1 MMNLGLDMSLKLQQK
16 LSFQMIQSLKLLQVN
31 TLQLEQTLKTELE
44 LNPLL
49 VASEDLEL
57 ETQEPNDGESNEEK
71 NSPDEAGED
80 ADLKVDEDSVDWED
94 YLEEGF
100 DLGYSA
106 NDEIDRNEERYEPTP
121 VYQITL
127 EEHLTGQIAERKLTE
142 KKKLLVQLLIGSLDT
157 DGYLRLPLDDLA
169 NLAKVSFFEVEEALQ
184 ILQSFDPPG
193 VGCRNLQECMI
204 LQLRGRGMEGSLA
217 WRIVVEQ
224 WEPFEKLKIPEIARA
239 LSVDARS
246 VQESIEILKTLN
258 PKPGYQ
264 YNPDKTTTILPD
276 LIVEKVDGEFV
287 VMLNDRSIPSLH
299 INRSYADLLKRG
311 SNAKQEVK
319 KYIREKFNSATW
331 FISAIEQRKA
341 TMTKVMYAIIERQ
354 KEFFEKGPPNLSPLR
369 LQDIADMVQMH
380 ISTVSR
386 VTSNKYVQTQHGIFE
401 LKYFFTDAVAKDG
414 EGSDISAERIR
425 NRIRQLI
432 ETEDSKDPLSDQKI
446 ADLLSG
452 ENLAVARRTV
462 AKYREQM
469 KLLPA
474 RFRLKYE

>member
-1 MMNLGLDMSLKLQQK
+1 MNLGLDLSLKLQQK

-57 ETQEPNDGESNEEK
+57 EEQGPEESEEK
-71 NSPDEAGED
+71 EDKTEPDEAGED
-80 ADLKVDEDSVDWED
+80 ADLKVDEESVDWEN

-100 DLGYSA
+100 DLGYSR
-106 NDEIDRNEERYEPTP
+106 NDEIDPNQEHFEPTT

-127 EEHLTGQIAERKLTE
+127 EEHLTDQLTE
-142 KKKLLVQLLIGSLDT
+142 KNLPEEKKLLVQFLIGSLDT
-157 DGYLRLPLDDLA
+157 DGYLRIPLDDIA
-169 NLAKVSFFEVEEALQ
+169 SFTKNPLYGVEEALQ
-184 ILQSFDPPG
+184 VLQSFDPPG
-193 VGCRNLQECMI
+193 VGCRNLRECMM
-204 LQLRGRGMEGSLA
+204 LQLRRRNLDGSLA
-217 WRIVVEQ
+217 WRIVSEM
-224 WEPFEKLKIPEIARA
+224 WDSFERLKIPEIARGLGVESKVA
-239 LSVDARS
+239 
-246 VQESIEILKTLN
+246 QEAIDTLKTIN

-264 YNPDKTTTILPD
+264 YNPDKSTTIIPD
-276 LIVEKVDGEFV
+276 LIVEKVDGQFV

-311 SNAKQEVK
+311 SNARQEVK
-319 KYIREKFNSATW
+319 KYIREKFNSASW

-369 LQDIADMVQMH
+369 LQDIADRVQMH

-386 VTSNKYVQTQHGIFE
+386 VTSNKYVQTVYGIFE
-401 LKYFFTDAVAKDG
+401 LKYFFTEAVVKDAEG
-414 EGSDISAERIR
+414 EDVSSERIK

-432 ETEDSKDPLSDQKI
+432 EAENQREPLSDQKI
-446 ADLLSG
+446 ADMLTS
-452 ENLAVARRTV
+452 ENMAVARRTV
-462 AKYREQM
+462 AKYREQL

-474 RFRLKYE
+474 RLRLKYE

>member
-1 MMNLGLDMSLKLQQK
+1 MNLGLDLSLRLQQK

-57 ETQEPNDGESNEEK
+57 EEREGEEPAEK
-71 NSPDEAGED
+71 EDKVEPDEADENS
-80 ADLKVDEDSVDWED
+80 DLKVEEETVDWES
-94 YLEEGF
+94 YLDEGF
-100 DLGYSA
+100 DLGYSR
-106 NDEIDRNEERYEPTP
+106 NDEIDRNEERYEPTT

-127 EEHLTGQIAERKLTE
+127 EEHLTDQLTE
-142 KKKLLVQLLIGSLDT
+142 KNLSEEKKLLLQFMIGSLDT
-157 DGYLRLPLDDLA
+157 DGYLRIPLDDIA
-169 NLAKVSFFEVEEALQ
+169 NFTKTPPYGVEEALQ

-193 VGCRNLQECMI
+193 VGCRNLRECMMI
-204 LQLRGRGMEGSLA
+204 QLRRRNLEGSLA
-217 WRIVVEQ
+217 WRILSET
-224 WEPFEKLKIPEIARA
+224 WDSFERLKIPEIARTLGVESKEA
-239 LSVDARS
+239 QDA
-246 VQESIEILKTLN
+246 INTLRTIN

-264 YNPDKTTTILPD
+264 YNPDKSTTIIPD

-299 INRSYADLLKRG
+299 INRSYADMLKRG
-311 SNAKQEVK
+311 STVRQEVK
-319 KYIREKFNSATW
+319 KYIREKFNSASW

-354 KEFFEKGPPNLSPLR
+354 KVFFEKGPPNLAPLR

-386 VTSNKYVQTQHGIFE
+386 VTSNKYVQTAHGIFV
-401 LKYFFTDAVAKDG
+401 LKYFFTEAVVKDAGG
-414 EGSDISAERIR
+414 EDVSSERIR

-432 ETEDSKDPLSDQKI
+432 ESENPREPLSDQKI
-446 ADLLSG
+446 ADMLSG

-474 RFRLKYE
+474 RLRLKYE

>member
-1 MMNLGLDMSLKLQQK
+1 MNLGLDMSLRLQQK

-57 ETQEPNDGESNEEK
+57 ETLEPDKQETSEE
-71 NSPDEAGED
+71 NNAPDEAGED
-80 ADLKVDEDSVDWED
+80 SDLTVDEDSVDWEN

-106 NDEIDRNEERYEPTP
+106 NDEIDRNENRYEPTP

-127 EEHLTGQIAERKLTE
+127 EEHLTGQIAERKLSE

-157 DGYLRLPLDDLA
+157 DGYLRIPLNDLA
-169 NLAKVSFFEVEEALQ
+169 NLAKVSLFEVEEALH
-184 ILQSFDPPG
+184 ILQTFDPPG
-193 VGCRNLQECMI
+193 VGCRNLQECMM
-204 LQLRGRGMEGSLA
+204 LQLRTRGMEGSLA
-217 WRIVVEQ
+217 WRVVTEQ
-224 WEPFEKLKIPEIARA
+224 WEPFEKLKIPEIART
-239 LSVDARS
+239 LSVDARQA
-246 VQESIEILKTLN
+246 QEGIEVLKTLSPN
-258 PKPGYQ
+258 PGYQ
-264 YNPDKTTTILPD
+264 YNPDKTATILPD

-287 VMLNDRSIPSLH
+287 VMLNDRSIPSLY

-354 KEFFEKGPPNLSPLR
+354 KEFFEKGPPHLSPLR
-369 LQDIADMVQMH
+369 LQDIADMVRMH

-401 LKYFFTDAVAKDG
+401 LKYFFTDAVVKNS
-414 EGSDISAERIR
+414 EGPDISAERIK

-432 ETEDSKDPLSDQKI
+432 ETEDPKDPLSDQKI
-446 ADLLSG
+446 ADLLTG